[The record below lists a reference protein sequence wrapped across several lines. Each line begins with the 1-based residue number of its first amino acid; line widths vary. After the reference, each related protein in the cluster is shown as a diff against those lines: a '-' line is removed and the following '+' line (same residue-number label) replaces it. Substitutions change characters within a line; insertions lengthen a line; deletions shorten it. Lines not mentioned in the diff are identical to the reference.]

1 MNENSFPAAFVLMF
15 FVLVPAPDGVAQTAA
30 KQGAEPEQPAG
41 QHQQHRRG
49 PKQIALTDSK
59 GAVARLWKP
68 DLTTL
73 PLTVE
78 HGSITLPRTG
88 VDNYH
93 AVIVEKDSGHL
104 KKALIRYEYLRG
116 KPSGHS
122 TNELTAAEKTTL
134 EIVPDPV
141 PREHQHY
148 RSDQIWNFILRFK
161 GTPAAGIPVILETSH
176 GTRVNAVSDSE
187 GKVSLNIPDD
197 FPNLTEGERD
207 RRTAEFSISA
217 EMKDTGILYQTL
229 LSAEYRVNPGHW
241 QSSGLGVA
249 ITGLGL
255 LTGVFLGR
263 IGLTETKRKT
273 R

>member
-1 MNENSFPAAFVLMF
+1 MNANIYPAVSVLTF
-15 FVLVPAPDGVAQTAA
+15 CLLASAPEVFARTAA
-30 KQGAEPEQPAG
+30 RPDAGHEQTAG

-49 PKQIALTDSK
+49 PKKIALADSE
-59 GAVARLWKP
+59 GAVAWLWKP

-93 AVIVEKDSGHL
+93 ALIVEQDRGHL
-104 KKALIRYEYLRG
+104 KEVLIRYEYLHG
-116 KPSGHS
+116 KPSGRS
-122 TNELTAAEKTTL
+122 TSELTAAEKTTF

-148 RSDQIWNFILRFK
+148 RSDQLWNFILRFK
-161 GTPAAGIPVILETSH
+161 GTPAAGIPVTLETSH
-176 GTRVNAVSDSE
+176 GTRVNAVSDSG
-187 GKVSLNIPDD
+187 GKVSLHIPDD
-197 FPNLTEGERD
+197 FPDLREGERD
-207 RRTAEFSISA
+207 RRTAEFIISA
-217 EMKDTGILYQTL
+217 EKKDAGVHYQSL

-249 ITGLGL
+249 VTAFGL
-255 LTGVFLGR
+255 LAGVFLGR
-263 IGLTETKRKT
+263 IGLTETKRK